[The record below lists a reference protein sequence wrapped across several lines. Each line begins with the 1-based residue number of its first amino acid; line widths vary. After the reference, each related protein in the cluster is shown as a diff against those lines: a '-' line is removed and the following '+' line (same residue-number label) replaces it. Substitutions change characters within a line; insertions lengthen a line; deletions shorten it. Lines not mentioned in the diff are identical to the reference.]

1 MFFPELRTYVQSG
14 IYDKFVEKAREKA
27 LKRTMGD
34 GYNPATQLGKN
45 QNFILFIIL
54 NIILF
59 KDL

>member
-1 MFFPELRTYVQSG
+1 M
-14 IYDKFVEKAREKA
+14 EKAREKA

-45 QNFILFIIL
+45 KNIILFIIL
-54 NIILF
+54 NMILF